1 MVKKSAL
8 IAGEKYLKLIQMKGS
23 KGSMIEYNS
32 PGAQDYLNPCLN
44 LKFEE
49 QIYMFSLR
57 SEMNQLSTNF
67 KRNLK
72 MSPSFCVPEYK
83 SILDNQHLVF
93 CPTLNQNSET
103 NYEKIC
109 NGNIQEKIEAFK
121 QTTGNGKI
129 RKILKP
135 SDPVPPV
142 DPLNTVL

>member
-1 MVKKSAL
+1 
-8 IAGEKYLKLIQMKGS
+8 MKGS

-32 PGAQDYLNPCLN
+32 PGAQDYLNPCFD
-44 LKFEE
+44 LKLEE

-67 KRNLK
+67 KRNQK
-72 MSPSFCVPEYK
+72 MSSSFCVPECK

-103 NYEKIC
+103 NYEKIF

-121 QTTGNGKI
+121 QTTGNGKN
-129 RKILKP
+129 P
-135 SDPVPPV
+135 E
-142 DPLNTVL
+142 NTETQ